1 MIVKYFEGGFFMK
14 KRLLALAVFT
24 GLIGVWQT
32 GAFATNGDDLIG
44 VTPNSEAMGG
54 IGVGMPV
61 GSVDSIFRNPAW
73 MSVARSNKVQ
83 FGGMLFMPSV
93 KAENNNA
100 FISADTDAPSSA
112 SADSDA
118 NLFLVPEIGIVDRIN
133 DKLVFGIGAFGV
145 SGMGTDYS
153 GKGPLQFIGYN
164 LNLFSSNPQI
174 TKVTIPA
181 FYNMRTTL
189 QFMRIIPALSYQ
201 INPMISVGAGI
212 DFAYGS
218 LDMNATMPNGCTLF
232 QTTQGPFPNCAS
244 EASYGGGQSS
254 ALGIGGQLG
263 VAFNFGNFVYAGLN
277 YQTPISMT
285 YRHVFDFEGASLD
298 KNFNFTG
305 SFQDLKL
312 EQPQELAFGVGI
324 APTDKWN
331 VGADVRWI
339 NWSNADGYKDFGWKD
354 QWVFAL
360 GTSYKVT
367 PKLTLRAG
375 FNYARSPIRS
385 NNFGYN
391 NSTTPAASIS
401 GYPFNQYAIDLFNLY
416 GFPAIT
422 EEAVTV
428 GGSYQFTNNFG
439 VSLAYE
445 HDFQHSVTD
454 SGYCYNGSGPVTLQ
468 TSYSPCSIGA
478 KNAEDALSVALEWR
492 F

>member
-1 MIVKYFEGGFFMK
+1 MIVKYFKGGFFMK

-32 GAFATNGDDLIG
+32 GAFATNGDNLIG
-44 VTPNSEAMGG
+44 ITPNSEAMGG

-73 MSVARSNKVQ
+73 MNVARSNKVQ
-83 FGGMLFMPSV
+83 FGGIIFMPSV
-93 KAENNNA
+93 KAESNNA
-100 FISADTDAPSSA
+100 FTQYNGPNANPTPGSA
-112 SADSDA
+112 SVDSNA
-118 NLFLVPEIGIVDRIN
+118 NLFLVPEVGIIDKIN

-145 SGMGTDYS
+145 SGLGVDYN
-153 GKGPLQFIGYN
+153 GKGPLQVIGQNPPGSQN
-164 LNLFSSNPQI
+164 L
-174 TKVTIPA
+174 VTAPA

-189 QFMRIIPALSYQ
+189 QFLRIIPALSYQ

-218 LDMNATMPNGCTLF
+218 LDMNATLPNGYDP
-232 QTTQGPFPNCAS
+232 TTGGYTG
-244 EASYGGGQSS
+244 EASYGGGQST

-277 YQTPISMT
+277 YQTPISLT
-285 YRHVFDFEGASLD
+285 YRHVFDFIGASQYR
-298 KNFNFTG
+298 FTG

-312 EQPQELAFGVGI
+312 EQPQEIAFGVGI

-354 QWVFAL
+354 QYVFAL

-385 NNFGYN
+385 NNFGKN
-391 NSTTPAASIS
+391 DTGPIVASIS
-401 GYPFNQYAIDLFNLY
+401 GGQFNQYAIDFFNLY

-428 GGSYQFTNNFG
+428 GGSYQFTNTFG

-454 SGYCYNGSGPVTLQ
+454 SGQCDVGGGKYI
-468 TSYSPCSIGA
+468 PCSISA
-478 KNAEDALSVALEWR
+478 KNAEDAINLALEWR

>member
-1 MIVKYFEGGFFMK
+1 MIVKYFKGGFLMK

-93 KAENNNA
+93 KAESNNA
-100 FISADTDAPSSA
+100 FTQYNGPNANPTPGSA
-112 SADSDA
+112 SVDSSA

-153 GKGPLQFIGYN
+153 GKGPQQVIGQN
-164 LNLFSSNPQI
+164 SSGP
-174 TKVTIPA
+174 VTIPA

-218 LDMNATMPNGCTLF
+218 LDMNATLPYGCTP
-232 QTTQGPFPNCAS
+232 TGCS
-244 EASYGGGQSS
+244 GYASYGGGQST

-263 VAFNFGNFVYAGLN
+263 VAFNFGNFVYAGLS
-277 YQTPISMT
+277 YQTPISLT
-285 YRHVFDFEGASLD
+285 YRHVFDFKDASL
-298 KNFNFTG
+298 NQNFTG

-339 NWSNADGYKDFGWKD
+339 NWSNANGYKDFGWKD
-354 QWVFAL
+354 QYVFAL
-360 GTSYKVT
+360 GTSYKVM

-391 NSTTPAASIS
+391 NSQTPAAYID
-401 GYPFNQYAIDLFNLY
+401 GYPFNQYAIDFFNLY

-428 GGSYQFTNNFG
+428 GGSYQFTNTFG

-445 HDFQHSVTD
+445 HDFQNSVTD
-454 SGYCYNGSGPVTLQ
+454 SGYCYNGQ
-468 TSYSPCSIGA
+468 TYVPCSISA
-478 KNAEDALSVALEWR
+478 KNAEDAINVALEWR

>member
-1 MIVKYFEGGFFMK
+1 MIVKYFKGGFLMK

-93 KAENNNA
+93 KAESNNA
-100 FISADTDAPSSA
+100 FTQYNGPNANPTPGSA
-112 SADSDA
+112 SVDSSA

-153 GKGPLQFIGYN
+153 GKGPQQVIGQ
-164 LNLFSSNPQI
+164 NPPG
-174 TKVTIPA
+174 TGPLVPAPA

-218 LDMNATMPNGCTLF
+218 LDMNATMPNECTLF
-232 QTTQGPFPNCAS
+232 QGNLNCTS
-244 EASYGGGQSS
+244 VASYGGGQSS

-312 EQPQELAFGVGI
+312 QQPQEIAFGVGI

-385 NNFGYN
+385 NNFGYS
-391 NSTTPAASIS
+391 NSTTPAAYIS

-422 EEAVTV
+422 EEAVTL
-428 GGSYQFTNNFG
+428 GGSYQFTNSFG

-454 SGYCYNGSGPVTLQ
+454 SGQCYVGGGAYT
-468 TSYSPCSIGA
+468 PCSIGA
-478 KNAEDALSVALEWR
+478 KNAEDALNVALEWR

>member
-1 MIVKYFEGGFFMK
+1 MK
-14 KRLLALAVFT
+14 KKLLALAVFT

-93 KAENNNA
+93 KAENNGFTQYNGPNA
-100 FISADTDAPSSA
+100 YPTPNASA
-112 SADSDA
+112 SVDSNA
-118 NLFLVPEIGIVDRIN
+118 NLFLVPEIGIVDKIN

-145 SGMGTDYS
+145 SGMGTDYN
-153 GKGPLQFIGYN
+153 GKGPQQVIGQN
-164 LNLFSSNPQI
+164 AQGLA
-174 TKVTIPA
+174 TAPA

-218 LDMNATMPNGCTLF
+218 LDMNATMPNDCGPQGCT
-232 QTTQGPFPNCAS
+232 S
-244 EASYGGGQSS
+244 EASYGGGQST

-285 YRHVFDFEGASLD
+285 YRHVFDFYGASL
-298 KNFNFTG
+298 KGGSNFSG
-305 SFQDLKL
+305 GFQDLKL
-312 EQPQELAFGVGI
+312 EQPQELAFGVGV
-324 APTDKWN
+324 APTNKWN

-360 GTSYKVT
+360 GTSYKLT

-385 NNFGYN
+385 NNFGSN
-391 NSTTPAASIS
+391 MSSTPAASIS
-401 GYPFNQYAIDLFNLY
+401 GYPFSQYAIDFFNLY

-428 GGSYQFTNNFG
+428 GGSYQFTNSFG

-454 SGYCYNGSGPVTLQ
+454 SGQCFNGQGYV
-468 TSYSPCSIGA
+468 PCSIGA
-478 KNAEDALSVALEWR
+478 KNAEDALSAALEWR

>member
-1 MIVKYFEGGFFMK
+1 MIVKYFKGGFFMK
-14 KRLLALAVFT
+14 KKLLALAVFT

-93 KAENNNA
+93 KAESNNA
-100 FISADTDAPSSA
+100 FISASTGQPSSA
-112 SADSDA
+112 SVDSNA

-153 GKGPLQFIGYN
+153 GKGPQQDVFGA
-164 LNLFSSNPQI
+164 S
-174 TKVTIPA
+174 VPA

-218 LDMNATMPNGCTLF
+218 LDMNATMPNGCTS
-232 QTTQGPFPNCAS
+232 TGCTGY
-244 EASYGGGQSS
+244 ASYGGGQST

-263 VAFNFGNFVYAGLN
+263 VAFNFGNFVYAGLS

-285 YRHVFDFEGASLD
+285 YRHVFDFEGVS
-298 KNFNFTG
+298 NHFNFTG
-305 SFQDLKL
+305 NFQDLKL

-339 NWSNADGYKDFGWKD
+339 NWSNANGYKDFGWKD
-354 QWVFAL
+354 QYVFAL

-385 NNFGYN
+385 NNFGYE
-391 NSTTPAASIS
+391 
-401 GYPFNQYAIDLFNLY
+401 Q
-416 GFPAIT
+416 
-422 EEAVTV
+422 
-428 GGSYQFTNNFG
+428 
-439 VSLAYE
+439 
-445 HDFQHSVTD
+445 
-454 SGYCYNGSGPVTLQ
+454 
-468 TSYSPCSIGA
+468 
-478 KNAEDALSVALEWR
+478 
-492 F
+492 

>member
-24 GLIGVWQT
+24 GLIGVWQI

-93 KAENNNA
+93 KAESNNA
-100 FISADTDAPSSA
+100 FISASTGQPSSA
-112 SADSDA
+112 SADSNA

-153 GKGPLQFIGYN
+153 GKGPQQFMGENIFGT
-164 LNLFSSNPQI
+164 P
-174 TKVTIPA
+174 VTASA

-218 LDMNATMPNGCTLF
+218 LDMNATMPNGCITL
-232 QTTQGPFPNCAS
+232 TQPPYLFCTS

-285 YRHVFDFEGASLD
+285 YRHVFDFEGVS
-298 KNFNFTG
+298 NHFNFTG
-305 SFQDLKL
+305 NFQDLKL

-385 NNFGYN
+385 NNFGSN
-391 NSTTPAASIS
+391 MSQTPAASIS

-428 GGSYQFTNNFG
+428 GGSYQFTNSFG

-454 SGYCYNGSGPVTLQ
+454 SGYCYDGLTNTNN
-468 TSYSPCSIGA
+468 PCSIGA
-478 KNAEDALSVALEWR
+478 KNAEDAINLALEWR

>member
-1 MIVKYFEGGFFMK
+1 MK

-32 GAFATNGDDLIG
+32 GAFATNGDNLIG
-44 VTPNSEAMGG
+44 ITPNSEAMGG

-73 MSVARSNKVQ
+73 MNVARSNKFQ
-83 FGGMLFMPSV
+83 FGGIIFMPSV
-93 KAENNNA
+93 KAENDGFTQYNGPNA
-100 FISADTDAPSSA
+100 SPTPNASA
-112 SADSDA
+112 SVDSNA
-118 NLFLVPEIGIVDRIN
+118 NLFLVPEVGIVDKIN

-145 SGMGTDYS
+145 SGLGVDYN
-153 GKGPLQFIGYN
+153 GKGPQQVIG
-164 LNLFSSNPQI
+164 LNPFPPTPQS
-174 TKVTIPA
+174 TLVPAPA

-189 QFMRIIPALSYQ
+189 QFLRIIPALSYQ

-218 LDMNATMPNGCTLF
+218 LDINATLPNGCQLIG
-232 QTTQGPFPNCAS
+232 QYPNAYFNCTS
-244 EASYGGGQSS
+244 EASYGGGQST

-263 VAFNFGNFVYAGLN
+263 VAFNFGNFVYAGLS
-277 YQTPISMT
+277 YQTPISLT
-285 YRHVFDFEGASLD
+285 YRHVFDFIGASRG
-298 KNFNFTG
+298 NFGNEG
-305 SFQDLKL
+305 FQDFKL
-312 EQPQELAFGVGI
+312 EQPQEIAFGVGV

-354 QWVFAL
+354 QYVFAL
-360 GTSYKVT
+360 GTSYKLT

-385 NNFGYN
+385 NNFGYS
-391 NSTTPAASIS
+391 NSQTTAASIS
-401 GYPFNQYAIDLFNLY
+401 GANFNQYQVDFFNLY

-422 EEAVTV
+422 EEAITL
-428 GGSYQFTNNFG
+428 GGSYQFTNTFG

-454 SGYCYNGSGPVTLQ
+454 SGYCYNGGLISSPS
-468 TSYSPCSIGA
+468 SYNPCSISA
-478 KNAEDALSVALEWR
+478 KNAEDAINLALEWR

>member
-1 MIVKYFEGGFFMK
+1 MIVKYFKGGFFMK
-14 KRLLALAVFT
+14 KKLLALAVFT

-100 FISADTDAPSSA
+100 FISASTYRPSSA
-112 SADSDA
+112 SVDSNA

-133 DKLVFGIGAFGV
+133 NKLVFGIGAFGV
-145 SGMGTDYS
+145 SGMGTDYN
-153 GKGPLQFIGYN
+153 GKGPLQVIGFN
-164 LNLFSSNPQI
+164 DQGP
-174 TKVTIPA
+174 VTIPA

-218 LDMNATMPNGCTLF
+218 LDMNATMPNGCNP
-232 QTTQGPFPNCAS
+232 TTGVCTS
-244 EASYGGGQSS
+244 EASYGGGQST

-285 YRHVFDFEGASLD
+285 YRHVFDFIGAS
-298 KNFNFTG
+298 KGNFGNEG
-305 SFQDLKL
+305 FQDLKL

-324 APTDKWN
+324 APTNKWN

-367 PKLTLRAG
+367 PKITLRAG

-385 NNFGYN
+385 NNFGKN
-391 NSTTPAASIS
+391 TNPPIVSIS
-401 GYPFNQYAIDLFNLY
+401 GGQFNQYQLDLFNLY

-422 EEAVTV
+422 EEAITL

-454 SGYCYNGSGPVTLQ
+454 SGQCYVGGGEYT
-468 TSYSPCSIGA
+468 PCSIGA

>member
-1 MIVKYFEGGFFMK
+1 MIVKYFKGGFFMK
-14 KRLLALAVFT
+14 KKLLALAVFT

-32 GAFATNGDDLIG
+32 GAFATNGDNLIG
-44 VTPNSEAMGG
+44 ITPNSEAMGG

-93 KAENNNA
+93 KAENN
-100 FISADTDAPSSA
+100 ST

-118 NLFLVPEIGIVDRIN
+118 KLFLVPEIGIIDKIN

-153 GKGPLQFIGYN
+153 SKGP
-164 LNLFSSNPQI
+164 
-174 TKVTIPA
+174 T

-218 LDMNATMPNGCTLF
+218 LDMNATMPNGCEL
-232 QTTQGPFPNCAS
+232 TQGYFNCTGV
-244 EASYGGGQSS
+244 ASYGGGQST

-285 YRHVFDFEGASLD
+285 YRHVFDFIGAS
-298 KNFNFTG
+298 KGNFSG
-305 SFQDLKL
+305 GFQDLKL

-324 APTDKWN
+324 APTNKWN

-367 PKLTLRAG
+367 SKLTLRAG

-385 NNFGYN
+385 NSFGTN
-391 NSTTPAASIS
+391 MNPPSTSIS
-401 GYPFNQYAIDLFNLY
+401 GGQFNQYDIDLFNLY

-454 SGYCYNGSGPVTLQ
+454 SGYCYNGQGPVTSQ
-468 TSYSPCSIGA
+468 NAYSPCSIGA
-478 KNAEDALSVALEWR
+478 KNAEDALNVALEWR

>member
-1 MIVKYFEGGFFMK
+1 MK
-14 KRLLALAVFT
+14 KKLLALAVFT

-93 KAENNNA
+93 KAENN
-100 FISADTDAPSSA
+100 ST

-118 NLFLVPEIGIVDRIN
+118 NLFLVPEIGIIDKIN

-145 SGMGTDYS
+145 SGMGTDYTS
-153 GKGPLQFIGYN
+153 Q
-164 LNLFSSNPQI
+164 NPYY
-174 TKVTIPA
+174 

-218 LDMNATMPNGCTLF
+218 LDMNAT
-232 QTTQGPFPNCAS
+232 FPNPS
-244 EASYGGGQSS
+244 SGTLESYGGGQSS

-285 YRHVFDFEGASLD
+285 YRHVFDFKDASL
-298 KNFNFTG
+298 NQNFTG
-305 SFQDLKL
+305 NFQDLKL

-324 APTDKWN
+324 APTNKWN

-354 QWVFAL
+354 QLVFAL

-385 NNFGYN
+385 NNWN
-391 NSTTPAASIS
+391 NPTPTYID

-428 GGSYQFTNNFG
+428 GGSYQFTNTFG

-454 SGYCYNGSGPVTLQ
+454 SGTCYTVQGPVT
-468 TSYSPCSIGA
+468 CSIGA

>member
-1 MIVKYFEGGFFMK
+1 MK
-14 KRLLALAVFT
+14 KRLLVLAVFT

-61 GSVDSIFRNPAW
+61 GSVDSVFRNPAW

-93 KAENNNA
+93 KAENN
-100 FISADTDAPSSA
+100 SA

-118 NLFLVPEIGIVDRIN
+118 NLFLVPEVGIVDKIN

-145 SGMGTDYS
+145 SGMGTDYTS
-153 GKGPLQFIGYN
+153 Q
-164 LNLFSSNPQI
+164 NPDY
-174 TKVTIPA
+174 

-218 LDMNATMPNGCTLF
+218 LDMNATMPNDCGLVPTP
-232 QTTQGPFPNCAS
+232 QGPVFNCTS

-263 VAFNFGNFVYAGLN
+263 IAFNFGNFVYAGLN
-277 YQTPISMT
+277 YESPISMT
-285 YRHVFDFEGASLD
+285 YRHVFDFQGASMG
-298 KNFNFTG
+298 KFSG

-312 EQPQELAFGVGI
+312 EQPQELAFGVGV

-339 NWSNADGYKDFGWKD
+339 NWSNADGYKEFGWED

-385 NNFGYN
+385 NSFGTN
-391 NSTTPAASIS
+391 MNPPSTSIS
-401 GYPFNQYAIDLFNLY
+401 GGQFNQYDIDLFNLY

-428 GGSYQFTNNFG
+428 GGSYQFTNTFG

-454 SGYCYNGSGPVTLQ
+454 SGQCYNGQPL
-468 TSYSPCSIGA
+468 TSQDPYSPCSIGA

>member
-1 MIVKYFEGGFFMK
+1 MK
-14 KRLLALAVFT
+14 KKLLLLAVFAST
-24 GLIGVWQT
+24 VAIPLQT
-32 GAFATNGDDLIG
+32 SFATNGDDLIG

-73 MSVARSNKVQ
+73 MSTAKNFKLQ

-93 KAENNNA
+93 KAENNGFNQYNGSPYPTPNA
-100 FISADTDAPSSA
+100 SA
-112 SADSDA
+112 SADSNA

-153 GKGPLQFIGYN
+153 GKGPMQFIGRN
-164 LNLFSSNPQI
+164 SSGQP
-174 TKVTIPA
+174 VTNPA

-201 INPMISVGAGI
+201 INPMISIGAGL
-212 DFAYGS
+212 DLAYGS
-218 LDMNATMPNGCTLF
+218 LDMNATMPNGCAL
-232 QTTQGPFPNCAS
+232 TQNGAFNCTS
-244 EASYGGGQSS
+244 NASYGGGQSS

-285 YRHVFDFEGASLD
+285 YRHVFDFVGASQG
-298 KNFNFTG
+298 KFSG

-312 EQPQELAFGVGI
+312 EQPQELGFGVGV

-331 VGADVRWI
+331 VGLDIRWI

-354 QWVFAL
+354 QWVYAI

-385 NNFGYN
+385 NSFGTN
-391 NSTTPAASIS
+391 MNRPTVNIS
-401 GYPFNQYAIDLFNLY
+401 GGNFNQYDIDLFNLY

-422 EEAVTV
+422 EEAITI

-439 VSLAYE
+439 ISLAYE

-454 SGYCYNGSGPVTLQ
+454 SGMCYNGRGPL
-468 TSYSPCSIGA
+468 TSQAAYSPCSITA
-478 KNAEDALSVALEWR
+478 KNAEDAVNVALEWR

>member
-1 MIVKYFEGGFFMK
+1 MK

-100 FISADTDAPSSA
+100 FISASTYQPSSA

-153 GKGPLQFIGYN
+153 GKGPQQVIGM
-164 LNLFSSNPQI
+164 SSSGP
-174 TKVTIPA
+174 VTIPA

-218 LDMNATMPNGCTLF
+218 LDMNATMPNGCEFVLTP
-232 QTTQGPFPNCAS
+232 QGPVFNCTS
-244 EASYGGGQSS
+244 VASYGGGQSS

-277 YQTPISMT
+277 YESPISMT
-285 YRHVFDFEGASLD
+285 YRHVFDFQDAS
-298 KNFNFTG
+298 NPFSSFTG

-312 EQPQELAFGVGI
+312 EQPQELAFGVGV

-385 NNFGYN
+385 NSFGTN
-391 NSTTPAASIS
+391 MDKTPAASIS
-401 GYPFNQYAIDLFNLY
+401 GAQFNQYAIDLFNLY

-428 GGSYQFTNNFG
+428 GGSYQFTNSFG

-454 SGYCYNGSGPVTLQ
+454 SGYCYDGLKGPVTSQ
-468 TSYSPCSIGA
+468 NAYNPCSIGA

>member
-1 MIVKYFEGGFFMK
+1 MK

-93 KAENNNA
+93 KAENN
-100 FISADTDAPSSA
+100 ST

-118 NLFLVPEIGIVDRIN
+118 KLFLVPEIGIIDKIN
-133 DKLVFGIGAFGV
+133 NKLVFGIGAFGV
-145 SGMGTDYS
+145 SGMGTDYTS
-153 GKGPLQFIGYN
+153 QGWN
-164 LNLFSSNPQI
+164 N
-174 TKVTIPA
+174 

-218 LDMNATMPNGCTLF
+218 LDMNATFPTSSGTL
-232 QTTQGPFPNCAS
+232 
-244 EASYGGGQSS
+244 ESYGGGQST

-285 YRHVFDFEGASLD
+285 YRHVFDFQVASQHY
-298 KNFNFTG
+298 FTG

-385 NNFGYN
+385 NNWNNQPPTYIDGYQF
-391 NSTTPAASIS
+391 S
-401 GYPFNQYAIDLFNLY
+401 QYDIDLFNLY

-422 EEAVTV
+422 EEAITL
-428 GGSYQFTNNFG
+428 GGSYQFTNSFG

-445 HDFQHSVTD
+445 HDFQHSITD
-454 SGYCYNGSGPVTLQ
+454 SGTCPNGIGT
-468 TSYSPCSIGA
+468 CSIGA

>member
-1 MIVKYFEGGFFMK
+1 MIITILGGFGMK
-14 KRLLALAVFT
+14 KKLLLLAVFASAVAIPWHT
-24 GLIGVWQT
+24 S
-32 GAFATNGDDLIG
+32 FATNGDDLIG

-73 MSVARSNKVQ
+73 MDSVKGTKVQ

-93 KAENNNA
+93 KAEISGFNQYNGPYAYPTPNA
-100 FISADTDAPSSA
+100 SA
-112 SADSDA
+112 SEDSNA
-118 NLFLVPEIGIVDRIN
+118 NLFLVPEIGIIHRIN

-153 GKGPLQFIGYN
+153 GKGPQEVVGQN
-164 LNLFSSNPQI
+164 SNGLATAP
-174 TKVTIPA
+174 V
-181 FYNMRTTL
+181 FGNMRTTL

-201 INPMISVGAGI
+201 INPMISIGAGI

-218 LDMNATMPNGCTLF
+218 LDMNATMPNGC
-232 QTTQGPFPNCAS
+232 QISPQGQFYCTGQ
-244 EASYGGGQSS
+244 ASYGGGQN
-254 ALGIGGQLG
+254 ATLGIGGQLG

-285 YRHVFDFEGASLD
+285 YKHVFDFKGASQG
-298 KNFNFTG
+298 NFTG

-324 APTDKWN
+324 APTEKWN
-331 VGADVRWI
+331 VGADVKWI
-339 NWSNADGYKDFGWKD
+339 NWSSADGYKEFGWKD
-354 QWVFAL
+354 QWVFAV

-385 NNFGYN
+385 NNFGTN
-391 NSTTPAASIS
+391 MSPPTTSIS
-401 GYPFNQYAIDLFNLY
+401 GANFNQYDIDYFNLL

-422 EEAVTV
+422 EEAITL
-428 GGSYQFTNNFG
+428 GGSYQFTNTFG
-439 VSLAYE
+439 ISLAYE

-454 SGYCYNGSGPVTLQ
+454 SGYCYNGQGPVT
-468 TSYSPCSIGA
+468 SSSAYSPCSITA
-478 KNAEDALSVALEWR
+478 KNAEDSINAALEWR

>member
-1 MIVKYFEGGFFMK
+1 
-14 KRLLALAVFT
+14 
-24 GLIGVWQT
+24 
-32 GAFATNGDDLIG
+32 
-44 VTPNSEAMGG
+44 
-54 IGVGMPV
+54 
-61 GSVDSIFRNPAW
+61 
-73 MSVARSNKVQ
+73 
-83 FGGMLFMPSV
+83 
-93 KAENNNA
+93 
-100 FISADTDAPSSA
+100 
-112 SADSDA
+112 
-118 NLFLVPEIGIVDRIN
+118 
-133 DKLVFGIGAFGV
+133 
-145 SGMGTDYS
+145 MGTDYS
-153 GKGPLQFIGYN
+153 GKGPLQVIGM
-164 LNLFSSNPQI
+164 SSSGTP
-174 TKVTIPA
+174 VTAPA

-218 LDMNATMPNGCTLF
+218 LDMNATMPNGCTLV
-232 QTTQGPFPNCAS
+232 GGNLNCTS
-244 EASYGGGQSS
+244 VASYGGGQST

-263 VAFNFGNFVYAGLN
+263 VAFNFGNFIYAGLN

-285 YRHVFDFEGASLD
+285 YRHVFDFKDAS
-298 KNFNFTG
+298 NPNSFTG
-305 SFQDLKL
+305 EFQDLKL

-360 GTSYKVT
+360 GTSYKLT

-385 NNFGYN
+385 NNFGSN
-391 NSTTPAASIS
+391 TDHTPAASIS
-401 GYPFNQYAIDLFNLY
+401 GANFNQYQLDLFNLY

-422 EEAVTV
+422 EEALTV
-428 GGSYQFTNNFG
+428 GGSYQFTNSFG

-454 SGYCYNGSGPVTLQ
+454 SGQCTNYPGLV
-468 TSYSPCSIGA
+468 SPCSIGA
-478 KNAEDALSVALEWR
+478 KNAEDAINAALEWR

>member
-83 FGGMLFMPSV
+83 FGGMLFMPNV

-100 FISADTDAPSSA
+100 FISASYPYQPSSA
-112 SADSDA
+112 SVDSNA

-133 DKLVFGIGAFGV
+133 NKLVFGIGAFGV
-145 SGMGTDYS
+145 SGMGTDYN
-153 GKGPLQFIGYN
+153 GKGPRQVIGQN
-164 LNLFSSNPQI
+164 SQGL
-174 TKVTIPA
+174 VTIPA

-218 LDMNATMPNGCTLF
+218 LDMNATMPNECQTLTTPPYLICT
-232 QTTQGPFPNCAS
+232 S
-244 EASYGGGQSS
+244 EASYGGGQST
-254 ALGIGGQLG
+254 ALGIGGQFG

-285 YRHVFDFEGASLD
+285 YRHVFDFKGVS
-298 KNFNFTG
+298 NHFNFSG
-305 SFQDLKL
+305 GFQDLKL

-324 APTDKWN
+324 APTNKWN

-360 GTSYKVT
+360 GTSYKAT

-385 NNFGYN
+385 NNFGSN
-391 NSTTPAASIS
+391 MSQTPAASIS

-422 EEAVTV
+422 EEAITL

-454 SGYCYNGSGPVTLQ
+454 SGYCYDGLTNSNN
-468 TSYSPCSIGA
+468 PCSISA
-478 KNAEDALSVALEWR
+478 KNAEDAINVALEWR

>member
-1 MIVKYFEGGFFMK
+1 
-14 KRLLALAVFT
+14 LAVFT

-93 KAENNNA
+93 KAESNNA
-100 FISADTDAPSSA
+100 FISASTYPYQPSSA
-112 SADSDA
+112 SADSNA
-118 NLFLVPEIGIVDRIN
+118 NLFLVPEIGIVDKIN

-145 SGMGTDYS
+145 SGMGTDYN
-153 GKGPLQFIGYN
+153 GKGPLQVIGFN
-164 LNLFSSNPQI
+164 AQGP
-174 TKVTIPA
+174 VTIPA

-218 LDMNATMPNGCTLF
+218 LDMNATMPSCTSTGCT
-232 QTTQGPFPNCAS
+232 P
-244 EASYGGGQSS
+244 ASYGGGQST

-285 YRHVFDFEGASLD
+285 YRHVFDFIGAS
-298 KNFNFTG
+298 KGNFSG
-305 SFQDLKL
+305 GFQDLKL

-324 APTDKWN
+324 APTNKWN

-367 PKLTLRAG
+367 SKLTLRAG

-385 NNFGYN
+385 NSFGTN
-391 NSTTPAASIS
+391 MNPPSTSIS
-401 GYPFNQYAIDLFNLY
+401 GGQFNQYDIDLFNLY

-454 SGYCYNGSGPVTLQ
+454 SGYCYNGQGPVTSQ
-468 TSYSPCSIGA
+468 NAYSPCSIGA
-478 KNAEDALSVALEWR
+478 KNAEDALNVALEWR